1 MLDAP
6 LRKVAAPVLVPA
18 ATRLARAHMSANALT
33 AASFVAGLGACAAV
47 ATHHYWW
54 GLGSIA
60 ANRLL
65 AGLGGAA
72 ARTTDAGDLGVFLET
87 VLGVIAAASIPFAF
101 ALADPGSALAAT
113 FLIFSF
119 ASSEAA
125 LLAFV
130 AVAAKRGMTPVQ
142 SRGLIERTETFLA
155 LALACAF
162 PDWFGVI
169 AYVLGALCFAT
180 AGMRVGEAVVRYREP

>member
-1 MLDAP
+1 
-6 LRKVAAPVLVPA
+6 
-18 ATRLARAHMSANALT
+18 LARAHTSANALT

-54 GLGSIA
+54 GLGSIP

-101 ALADPGSALAAT
+101 ALADPGSALAAA
-113 FLIFSF
+113 FLIFGF
-119 ASSEAA
+119 AASEAA
-125 LLAFV
+125 FLAFV
-130 AVAAKRGMTPVQ
+130 STAAMRGATSLRPV
-142 SRGLIERTETFLA
+142 GLIESTETFLA

-180 AGMRVGEAVVRYREP
+180 AGMRVAEAVVRFGEP